1 MKRLGMQLV
10 IITDIL
16 DMKRKR
22 LKKQNH
28 MSINKIDQIL
38 ETKNTKTFFFK
49 IEVTLINSII

>member
-28 MSINKIDQIL
+28 MGINKIDQVI
-38 ETKNTKTFFFK
+38 ETKNIKTFFLK
-49 IEVTLINSII
+49 LR

>member
-38 ETKNTKTFFFK
+38 ETKNTKTFF
-49 IEVTLINSII
+49 